1 MNNSTKPQSNTIN
14 PQNNNK
20 NVENFIKSTTTG
32 IRFVKGKYDYIKFL
46 INNTPIQI
54 KILNI
59 IIPLGLCYIFTYI
72 YFNLALS
79 IFFAI
84 LTFFVGTL
92 MSKMISLIFIILY
105 IIVIVNIVRARA
117 VSIGKPIIQTDI
129 VGSGS
134 PYNCMANSLT
144 VQNSSLP
151 QDLNGGYFT
160 YSFWLYINNTTNNSA
175 NNLSTTATSSWNN
188 YRYNEWKSI
197 FYRGNAIDSSGDL
210 SSLVQ
215 FPGFWLTPVLNN
227 MVIVFQNGSYVERLE
242 IIDVPFNTW
251 TNFSVVVEAKSV
263 SVYINGL
270 LDRTLNLYQSVTIM
284 NGYNLYL
291 TSDIMT
297 STNQSQS
304 GFAGNLAELIFYN
317 YALTSLDI
325 YNSYVYYK
333 KIINSYQ
340 NKINSSINYNKGS
353 LITNSDY
360 QT

>member
-1 MNNSTKPQSNTIN
+1 MNNSTKPLNSSTKI
-14 PQNNNK
+14 QNNNK
-20 NVENFIKSTTTG
+20 NLENFIRSTTTG
-32 IRFVKGKYDYIKFL
+32 IRFVKGKYDYVKYL

-59 IIPLGLCYIFTYI
+59 VIPFSLCYIFTYI
-72 YFNLALS
+72 YFNLPLS
-79 IFFAI
+79 ILFAI

-92 MSKMISLIFIILY
+92 MSKTISIIFIILY
-105 IIVIVNIVRARA
+105 IIIFVNMIRLRAL
-117 VSIGKPIIQTDI
+117 SIGDPILQTDI
-129 VGSGS
+129 VRSGS

-144 VQNSSLP
+144 IPNSKLA

-160 YSFWLYINNTTNNSA
+160 YSFWLYINNSTNNSA
-175 NNLSTTATSSWNN
+175 NTLNTNATNSWNN

-210 SSLVQ
+210 SSLIQ

-242 IIDVPFNTW
+242 IVDIPFNTW
-251 TNFSVVVEAKSV
+251 TNFSVVVETKSV

-270 LDRTLNLYQSVTIM
+270 LDRTLNLYQNITVM

-291 TSDIMT
+291 TSDINT
-297 STNQSQS
+297 STNQTQS
-304 GFAGNLAELIFYN
+304 GFAGSLAELIFYN

-325 YNSYVYYK
+325 YKSYKYYK
-333 KIINSYQ
+333 EIIDSYQ
-340 NKINSSINYNKGS
+340 NKINSGINYNQAS

-360 QT
+360 QV